1 MMRAWLCVLGA
12 SGLAALF
19 STVPLPGQAASPKK
33 EPRDQPAAE
42 SAAPGTRSLGTAGSW
57 TAYASGDQ
65 PGRICYLVGRPQ
77 KSDSAGVARKAPV
90 AMVTHRPSE
99 SISNVISFV
108 EGYPLKSGTD
118 AALEIDD
125 KKFDLFTNDDSAW
138 ARTAEL
144 DRAIVSALLKGRTAT
159 VKGTLHSGKPATDT
173 YSLAGF
179 GKALALID
187 EACGIS
193 RPETATAQST
203 PAPPPGAVP
212 AKAAAPA
219 KTATPP
225 KKAAAH
231 RLSPKKLWKNIAKKK
246 KQKSQQA
253 KQ

>member
-1 MMRAWLCVLGA
+1 MKRAWLCVLGA

-57 TAYASGDQ
+57 TAYASGDK

-108 EGYPLKSGTD
+108 EGYPLKSGSD

-159 VKGTLHSGKPATDT
+159 VKGTSHSGKPTTDT
-173 YSLAGF
+173 YLLVGF

-203 PAPPPGAVP
+203 PAPPPAAVP
-212 AKAAAPA
+212 AKA
-219 KTATPP
+219 ATPP

>member
-1 MMRAWLCVLGA
+1 MKRAWLCVLGVP
-12 SGLAALF
+12 GLAALL
-19 STVPLPGQAASPKK
+19 STVALPGQAASPRK
-33 EPRDQPAAE
+33 EPAAQPAAT
-42 SAAPGTRSLGTAGSW
+42 SVTPGTRPLGTVGSW
-57 TAYASGDQ
+57 TAYASGDK

-159 VKGTLHSGKPATDT
+159 VKGTPHSGKPTTDT
-173 YSLAGF
+173 YALAGF

-203 PAPPPGAVP
+203 PAPPPAAVP

-219 KTATPP
+219 KAATPP